1 MRRLLVLAL
10 ALCLSHCAPVPATP
24 VAPSNRIASG
34 AGAGP
39 SRGQPG
45 TIAGDWREFWGEPGD
60 LDYNDEYRVDFDGQ
74 GGVTVTPVGRD
85 HPISEV
91 AYRGGVLTFTQ
102 TTSFPVRYRLTLSRD
117 RARLEGTATT
127 PSLEARIR
135 WERIEDAAPAR

>member
-1 MRRLLVLAL
+1 MRRLLIVAL
-10 ALCLSHCAPVPATP
+10 IAGGCASAPVAPE
-24 VAPSNRIASG
+24 APSNRIATG
-34 AGAGP
+34 AGAATP
-39 SRGQPG
+39 RRQPG

-74 GGVTVTPVGRD
+74 GGVTVTPVGRE

-135 WERIEDAAPAR
+135 WERIDAAAAAR

>member
-1 MRRLLVLAL
+1 MRRLLILAL
-10 ALCLSHCAPVPATP
+10 FACHCAPAPAAP
-24 VAPSNRIASG
+24 VAPSNRIVSG
-34 AGAGP
+34 EGP
-39 SRGQPG
+39 TTIRRQPG

-60 LDYNDEYRVDFDGQ
+60 LDYHDEYRIDVDGR
-74 GGVTVTPVGRD
+74 GGVTVSPVGRD

-135 WERIEDAAPAR
+135 WERIEAPLPAR